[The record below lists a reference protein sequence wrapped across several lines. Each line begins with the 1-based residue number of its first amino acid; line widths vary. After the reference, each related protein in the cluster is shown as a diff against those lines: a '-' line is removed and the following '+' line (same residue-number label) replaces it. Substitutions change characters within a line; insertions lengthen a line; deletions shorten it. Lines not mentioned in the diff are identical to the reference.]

1 MQARFSRL
9 SRGDDT
15 LQLHSYRKYL
25 ARRMGPLI
33 HALML
38 VATLVYL
45 AAVLASSLLQQPML
59 PPWQRA
65 LLALP
70 LALVAYTTRSVR
82 VPRLLSTLTLLF
94 VVLLEIGINLNTA
107 GNPHRSTMVLPG
119 LLLPV
124 VSSVIWL
131 GRWDFIA
138 GMFVCALGPLP
149 LLLIGN
155 SDSVQMIQY
164 LVYMAVAIVLAA
176 VLRAFMART
185 LFEQF
190 RLEQRLR
197 EQANTD
203 GLTGLLLRNR
213 FLQLSRL
220 ALADLRHRKLTA
232 CVLYLDADHFKP
244 LNDDFGHAAGDAVLV
259 AMAGT
264 MRSRIRPGDLI
275 GRIGGEEFAMLLP
288 GLDLAQ
294 ATERAE
300 QLRLAIHRI
309 QRPDGRMSVSIGVV
323 ECQPDV
329 EAIETLLI
337 RADRAMRQAK
347 RAGRDRV
354 ASTAD

>member
-1 MQARFSRL
+1 MQPLFNPPRHS
-9 SRGDDT
+9 DDT
-15 LQLHSYRKYL
+15 VQQHDYRKYL
-25 ARRMGPLI
+25 ALRMGPMI

-45 AAVLASSLLQQPML
+45 VAVVAASLLQEPQL
-59 PPWQRA
+59 PGWLRA
-65 LLALP
+65 TPLLP
-70 LALVAYTTRSVR
+70 LALVALSTRCVR
-82 VPRLLSTLTLLF
+82 EPRLLSVLTLLF
-94 VVLLEIGINLNTA
+94 VVLLEIGINLNSA
-107 GNPHRSTMVLPG
+107 GNPHRQTMVLPG

-131 GRWDFIA
+131 GRWDFLA
-138 GMFVCALGPLP
+138 GMIVCALGPLP
-149 LLLIGN
+149 MLLIGN
-155 SDSVQMIQY
+155 SDSVQMVQY

-190 RLEQRLR
+190 RLERRLR

-220 ALADLRHRKLTA
+220 ALADIQHRQIPA
-232 CVLYLDADHFKP
+232 AVLYLDADHFKP
-244 LNDDFGHAAGDAVLV
+244 LNDDFGHAAGDAALV
-259 AMAGT
+259 ALAGT
-264 MRSRIRPGDLI
+264 MRRQMRPGDLI

-294 ATERAE
+294 ATQRAE
-300 QLRLAIHRI
+300 QLRLAIHAI

-323 ECQPDV
+323 ECRPHD
-329 EAIETLLI
+329 EAIETLLV

-354 ASTAD
+354 ASAVD

>member
-1 MQARFSRL
+1 MHDLLDQLPRH
-9 SRGDDT
+9 DDS
-15 LQLHSYRKYL
+15 LQQRDYRRYL
-25 ARRMGPLI
+25 AQRMGPMI

-45 AAVLASSLLQQPML
+45 VAVLASSVLQRPLLSVWL
-59 PPWQRA
+59 RA
-65 LLALP
+65 LPLLP
-70 LALVAYTTRSVR
+70 LALVTLSTRQAR
-82 VPRLLSTLTLLF
+82 RPHLLSALTLLF
-94 VVLLEIGINLNTA
+94 VVLLEVSINLNTF
-107 GNPHRSTMVLPG
+107 GNPHRQTMVLPG

-131 GRWDFIA
+131 GRWDFVA
-138 GMFVCALGPLP
+138 GMIVCALGPLP
-149 LLLIGN
+149 MLLLGN
-155 SDSVQMIQY
+155 SDDVQVVQY
-164 LVYMAVAIVLAA
+164 LIYMAVAIVLAA

-190 RLEQRLR
+190 RLERRLR

-220 ALADLRHRKLTA
+220 ALADIRHRGLPA

-244 LNDDFGHAAGDAVLV
+244 LNDDFGHAAGDAALI

-264 MRSRIRPGDLI
+264 MRRQMRPDDLI
-275 GRIGGEEFAMLLP
+275 GRIGGEEFAMLMP

-294 ATERAE
+294 ATQRAE
-300 QLRLAIHRI
+300 QLRLAIHAI

-323 ECQPDV
+323 ECRPDD

-354 ASTAD
+354 ASTVD

>member
-1 MQARFSRL
+1 MQPLLNPFS
-9 SRGDDT
+9 
-15 LQLHSYRKYL
+15 HSTDISQQHDYRKYL
-25 ARRMGPLI
+25 ALQMGPMI

-45 AAVLASSLLQQPML
+45 LAVLASTALRQPML
-59 PPWQRA
+59 SPWWRA
-65 LLALP
+65 IPLVPLL
-70 LALVAYTTRSVR
+70 LVALWTRGVST
-82 VPRLLSTLTLLF
+82 PGLLSVLTLMF
-94 VVLLEIGINLNTA
+94 VTLLEVGINLNTA
-107 GNPHRSTMVLPG
+107 GNPHQPSMVLPG

-138 GMFVCALGPLP
+138 GMIVCALGPLP
-149 LLLIGN
+149 MLLSGN
-155 SDSVQMIQY
+155 NDDGQIVQY
-164 LVYMAVAIVLAA
+164 LIYMAVAIVLAT

-190 RLEQRLR
+190 RLERRLR

-213 FLQLSRL
+213 FLQLARL
-220 ALADLRHRKLTA
+220 ALADIRHRGMPA
-232 CVLYLDADHFKP
+232 CVLYMDADHFKP
-244 LNDDFGHAAGDAVLV
+244 LNDDFGHAAGDAALV

-264 MRSRIRPGDLI
+264 MRRQMRQDDLI

-288 GLDLAQ
+288 GMDLAQ
-294 ATERAE
+294 ATQRAE
-300 QLRLAIHRI
+300 QLRLAIHAI
-309 QRPDGRMSVSIGVV
+309 QRPDGQMSVSIGVV
-323 ECQPDV
+323 ECKPTD
-329 EAIETLLI
+329 EAIETLLV

-354 ASTAD
+354 ASVVD